1 MFIKRIIS
9 LFENWIDPFAPR
21 ADLQPPRDTIRFIW
35 FYIRQAKGPFLAM
48 LVLGGLV
55 GLLEAALFWFV
66 GRLIDIFDALPK
78 GSGWSDLLSSHGTEL
93 FAMLAV
99 VLVGRFLVT
108 TLSALVEEQTV
119 VARFFNMVRWQSY
132 LHVARQPLSFF
143 QNDFAGRIVTKVLT
157 GGQATGDLVIS
168 VLQVAWFIVIYTVST
183 MALVAQLDWR
193 LACLV
198 ALWVGLFIAMAR
210 YFVPRVRKYARE
222 TAEASSMLNG
232 RVVDAYSNIQTL
244 KLFGRS
250 EDHDGH
256 IRDGFARFEKAIF
269 PFTRFLTAVRAS
281 LALLSG
287 IMISAFGIL
296 SIHLWLT
303 GEITAG
309 GVAFT
314 LGLVLRLNM
323 LLGRLMTQLNGMMRN
338 FGTIQNSAE
347 LISRPIDLVD
357 APNAAEL
364 QIVDPTIRFEN
375 IRFHYGKGG
384 GVIDDL
390 SFEIRAGEKIGI
402 VGRSGAGK
410 STLVNLLLRF
420 YDLEG
425 GRITIGGQNIAKVT
439 QESLRGQIGMVM
451 QDTALLHRSIRDNI
465 MIGRPGANEAE
476 LIDACHRAEAL
487 DFINGL
493 KDQRGRIGFDAHVG
507 ERGVKLSGGQR
518 QRVAIARVMLKNAPI
533 LVLDEATSAL
543 DSEVEAAIQSNLYRL
558 MQGKTVLA
566 IAHRLSTIAELDRLI
581 VMDKG
586 AIIETGT
593 HEALLASGG
602 LYSELWARQSGGFI
616 AADEQ
621 EGVPQETP

>member
-1 MFIKRIIS
+1 MFIKPLVR
-9 LFENWIDPFAPR
+9 LFENWIDPYEPR
-21 ADLQPPRDTIRFIW
+21 GDIRPPSDVIGFVW
-35 FYIRQAKGPFLAM
+35 FYIRQAKGPFVAM
-48 LVLGGLV
+48 LILGGLV
-55 GLLEAALFWFV
+55 GLLEASLFWFV
-66 GRLIDIFDALPK
+66 GQLVDIFDTLPT
-78 GSGWSDLLSSHGTEL
+78 GAGWSELLSAHGSAL
-93 FAMLAV
+93 FGMLAV
-99 VLVGRFLVT
+99 VLVGRFMVT
-108 TLSALVEEQTV
+108 SLGALVEEQTV

-132 LHVARQPLSFF
+132 LHVSRQPLSFF
-143 QNDFAGRIVTKVLT
+143 QNDFAGRIVSKVLNA
-157 GGQATGDLVIS
+157 GQASGDLVIS

-183 MALVAQLDWR
+183 MVLVAQLDWR
-193 LACLV
+193 LSCLV
-198 ALWVGLFIAMAR
+198 ALWVVLFGFTAR
-210 YFVPRVRKYARE
+210 FFVPRVRKYARD

-232 RVVDAYSNIQTL
+232 RVVDAFSNIQTL

-250 EDHDGH
+250 EDHDQH

-269 PFTRFLTAVRAS
+269 PFTRVLTAVRAT

-287 IMISAFGIL
+287 IMISAFGVL
-296 SIHLWLT
+296 SIHLWLQ
-303 GEITAG
+303 GEVTAG

-323 LLGRLMTQLNGMMRN
+323 LLGRLMTQLNAMMRN

-347 LISRPIDLVD
+347 LISRPISLLDK
-357 APNAAEL
+357 PNATALKMTE
-364 QIVDPTIRFEN
+364 PTIRFEH
-375 IRFHYGKGG
+375 IRFHYGKGS

-390 SFEIRAGEKIGI
+390 SFEICAGEKIGI

-425 GRITIGGQNIAKVT
+425 GRITIGGQNIADVT

-465 MIGRPGANEAE
+465 LIGRPDASEAE
-476 LIDACHRAEAL
+476 LIDACRRAEAL
-487 DFINGL
+487 EFIETL
-493 KDQRGRIGFDAHVG
+493 KDQRGRERFDAHVG

-558 MQGKTVLA
+558 MEGKTVLA
-566 IAHRLSTIAELDRLI
+566 IAHRLSTIAALDRLI

-586 AIIETGT
+586 AIVEMGT
-593 HEALLASGG
+593 HDELLSREG
-602 LYSELWARQSGGFI
+602 LYAELWARQSGGFI
-616 AADEQ
+616 AGEPAES
-621 EGVPQETP
+621 V